1 MGLSESKVDNK
12 TKGPNVA
19 ASFFTGNRQR
29 RRVITV
35 FQQQQHGITDNSPLE
50 LDLGI
55 RIDDL
60 VYGPLELC
68 LIFNTRHKREMQKQA
83 DATRAHECCE
93 RRCTPGAEP
102 THKTNQ
108 SNAA

>member
-1 MGLSESKVDNK
+1 LLLLFLRATGSA
-12 TKGPNVA
+12 G
-19 ASFFTGNRQR
+19 ASSQ
-29 RRVITV
+29 
-35 FQQQQHGITDNSPLE
+35 QQQQHGITDNSPFE

-68 LIFNTRHKREMQKQA
+68 LIFNTRHKREMQEQA
-83 DATRAHECCE
+83 DATHAHECCE
-93 RRCTPGAEP
+93 RRCTPRADP